1 MTCGSDEILRMAGKP
16 DNGAVLQLESVSVH
30 YTRYSR
36 GIVPRP
42 IEIVRAVN
50 DVSLSLGR
58 NEILGIVGGSGSG
71 KSSLVRVAMLIERPT
86 HGSIRFNSVELT
98 ELTPAELA
106 ATRSGM
112 QIVFQ
117 NPAASLNPDL
127 TVEQVVREPLE
138 ALRIGSRAERRER
151 VTEALRMVGLDAP
164 DARGR
169 PCEFSGG
176 QQQRIAIARA
186 IVVEPRVL
194 FADEAISALDV
205 SIGARI
211 LDLLLELRERL
222 HFSMLFVSHDLAVV
236 QRICDRVGVLY
247 RGSLVELADTT
258 TLYRQ
263 PQHEYT
269 RTLLEAARHTELH
282 A

>member
-1 MTCGSDEILRMAGKP
+1 MTRIPEDR
-16 DNGAVLQLESVSVH
+16 AVLELESVGVL

-36 GIVPRP
+36 GIAPRP
-42 IEIVRAVN
+42 LETVRAVN
-50 DVSLSLGR
+50 DVSLSLGE
-58 NEILGIVGGSGSG
+58 NEILGIVGESGSG
-71 KSSLVRVAMLIERPT
+71 KSSLVRAAMLIERPT
-86 HGSIRFNSVELT
+86 YGSVRFDAVELT
-98 ELTPAELA
+98 TLTPAELA

-127 TVEQVVREPLE
+127 TVERVVREPLD

-151 VTEALRMVGLDAP
+151 VVEALRVVGFDAS
-164 DARGR
+164 DAHAR
-169 PCEFSGG
+169 PREFSGG

-194 FADEAISALDV
+194 FADEAVSALDV
-205 SIGARI
+205 SIGARV
-211 LDLLLELRERL
+211 LELLLELRERL
-222 HFSMLFVSHDLAVV
+222 RFSMVFVSHDLAVV
-236 QRICDRVGVLY
+236 QGICDRVGVLY
-247 RGSLVELADTT
+247 RGSLVELADTAT
-258 TLYRQ
+258 VYGQ

-269 RTLLEAARHTELH
+269 RTLLEAARHTELQ